1 MPGTE
6 IIEVNNLSYRFPDG
20 TLALRQVSL
29 VVKEKERV
37 AIMGPNGA
45 GKSTLLLLLDGLLAG
60 EGQIKILGTE
70 VRRGNLKFIRS
81 KVGLVFQNPDDQ
93 LFMPSV
99 LDDVIYGLCARKKSL
114 DPEAIKKAEEILRQL
129 KAETLVNRS
138 TMSLS
143 LGEKK
148 KVALAGVLIMEPEV
162 LLLDEPTSGL
172 DPAARRWLISYL
184 SGLNRTMIF
193 ATHNLELAGRLA
205 HRIILL
211 NAGRV
216 VADGPAAEIL
226 NNEKLLLD
234 NGL

>member
-1 MPGTE
+1 M
-6 IIEVNNLSYRFPDG
+6 IEVNNLSYRFPDG
-20 TLALRQVSL
+20 TQALHQVSL
-29 VVKEKERV
+29 RVREKERV
-37 AIMGPNGA
+37 AVIGPNGA

-60 EGQIKILGTE
+60 EGRIKILGTE
-70 VRRGNLKFIRS
+70 VGRGNLTHIRS
-81 KVGLVFQNPDDQ
+81 KVGLVFQDPDDQ

-99 LDDVIYGLCARKKSL
+99 LDDVIYGLCAKIKSP
-114 DPEAIKKAEEILRQL
+114 DPEAIEKAREILRQL
-129 KAETLVNRS
+129 NAEALLNRS

-193 ATHNLELAGRLA
+193 TTHNLELASRLA
-205 HRIILL
+205 HRVILL

-226 NNEKLLLD
+226 SDEKLLLD